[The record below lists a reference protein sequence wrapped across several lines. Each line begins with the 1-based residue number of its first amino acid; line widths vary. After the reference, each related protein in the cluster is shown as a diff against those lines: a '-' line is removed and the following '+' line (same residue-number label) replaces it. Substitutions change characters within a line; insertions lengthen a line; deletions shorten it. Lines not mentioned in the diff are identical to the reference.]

1 MRRIG
6 AVAAALFAL
15 VGTAYG
21 GAGRTIEET
30 ESWRTAIFWLIF
42 IFLSIMIEMLFHN
55 TEHFLEHHKKK
66 GCAHAATP
74 HHRRYAEDIV
84 KSRSDCS
91 VFFRGRRRSI
101 SAMHHDCQATTHLAR
116 RCNFQ
121 RLMPDATAFSCV
133 AAI

>member
-66 GCAHAATP
+66 GCAHGDAAAALVAAQVPVDVRLVDDAALRDPAMVKLFGRLLLSAGSVTP
-74 HHRRYAEDIV
+74 DRQT
-84 KSRSDCS
+84 
-91 VFFRGRRRSI
+91 
-101 SAMHHDCQATTHLAR
+101 AMTLVR
-116 RCNFQ
+116 LFQ
-121 RLMPDATAFSCV
+121 RAGG
-133 AAI
+133 